1 MCLYTANKTPLIAIV
16 PIRVW
21 KRLNIIEIKDKITY
35 RTPYQDIEIKVGDIL
50 LGLNPNKK
58 VLEGINFKK
67 CIVDIQAV
75 HAYKTK
81 YDAEFW
87 KEYGEIITEWEIPA
101 GAKYWVGSEYSKGE
115 IAATEMK
122 FINVCED

>member
-1 MCLYTANKTPLIAIV
+1 MCLYTTNKIPLIAIV

-21 KRLNIIEIKDKITY
+21 KRLNIIKIKDKITY
-35 RTPYQDIEIKVGDIL
+35 RTPYQDIEVKVGDIL

-58 VLEGINFKK
+58 VIESTNFNN
-67 CIVDIQAV
+67 CMVDIQAV

-81 YDAEFW
+81 YVAAFW

-101 GAKYWVGSEYSKGE
+101 GAKYWVGSGYSNGE